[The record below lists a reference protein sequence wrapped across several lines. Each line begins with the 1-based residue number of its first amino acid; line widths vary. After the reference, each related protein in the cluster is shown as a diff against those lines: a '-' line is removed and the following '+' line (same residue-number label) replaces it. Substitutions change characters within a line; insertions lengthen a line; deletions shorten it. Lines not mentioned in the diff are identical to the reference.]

1 MLILTRKAGESIKI
15 GDDVT
20 IEVLSMSGSNV
31 KIGIDAPKS
40 INILRKEL
48 YDMIKNENI
57 SASAVSLDDISGL
70 NKLNE
75 LNELNNFD
83 NFKKFGELN
92 GISNLNAL
100 SSDKNKKI

>member
-57 SASAVSLDDISGL
+57 NASAVSLDDITGL
-70 NKLNE
+70 NNLNE
-75 LNELNNFD
+75 L
-83 NFKKFGELN
+83 KKFNE
-92 GISNLNAL
+92 
-100 SSDKNKKI
+100 

>member
-75 LNELNNFD
+75 LNNFD
-83 NFKKFGELN
+83 NFKNLGELN
-92 GISNLNAL
+92 GINNLNAL